1 MIQTFTT
8 EGIVPQNWYVSNGKV
23 KRAGGGLPFTS
34 GCRLLR
40 FTNESRGFEYG
51 LMVQSPSGREKT
63 AWARFG
69 DKGARSHMTLHAGKY
84 TLLSRVCNWN
94 QPEFTKVIYAIEDLN
109 GQEVATKTFKPT
121 INIGGNTGNKFSGG
135 RGQSFEFDIPQTGEY
150 VLSLYTDAVTN
161 ADFVL
166 GMATLQAK
174 SFYESGIKEIND
186 YPASATSGKHG
197 CFDISGRKIAE
208 GKASAGQLKP
218 GIYII
223 DGRKIII
230 R

>member
-1 MIQTFTT
+1 
-8 EGIVPQNWYVSNGKV
+8 
-23 KRAGGGLPFTS
+23 
-34 GCRLLR
+34 
-40 FTNESRGFEYG
+40 
-51 LMVQSPSGREKT
+51 MVQSPSGREKT

-69 DKGARSHMTLHAGKY
+69 DNGARSHMTLHAGKY

-109 GQEVATKTFKPT
+109 GQEVVSQSFKPT

-174 SFYESGIKEIND
+174 SFYESGIKEINEHSTN
-186 YPASATSGKHG
+186 ASSGKHG
-197 CFDISGRKIAE
+197 CFDISGRRIAE

-223 DGRKIII
+223 DGRKVII